1 MQIWK
6 RAPHRAGRRLVM
18 AVVALGAA
26 LAWAIPAMAQVSN
39 IFLSDDRDT
48 FGEIGLIEM
57 PSARMAADGQLA
69 FSVAGDTAGQRAI
82 LSFQTLPWLETE
94 FRYSRVPRLATD
106 HTTLYDR
113 SLGFKVRLF
122 RETRWT
128 PDFALGIRDVIG
140 TGVYGGEYLVAT
152 KRIYDFDVT
161 GGMGWGRLA
170 GSATFPNPLA
180 AIFPSFK
187 ERPPITGGGGLV
199 DFRQLF
205 HGPNVGL
212 FGGIVWHT
220 PFENLD
226 AIAEY
231 SSDRYAQEKQVRTIA
246 YRIPFNFGVNYR
258 LPDSAKIMV
267 GWFYGSGF
275 GGALS
280 IATDPT
286 TPAYAVR
293 FSPPPPAPAERGP
306 ETRRNAIAD
315 SFVSRLVRTL
325 DPAAHVSVERS
336 TLVVDMRADGK
347 GRAYCNALARLTQDM
362 TVARVRLTDLD
373 APGAN
378 VSTCKVPRA
387 RRDIVSAAPVRS
399 IQVSAPAPGEHLPS
413 IGLTPAAWSTA
424 RKAIRRDASAQE
436 LKVEVISGAGAE
448 LTVYYTNLRY
458 EFEDEA
464 IGRMLRV
471 ILNDAP
477 ESVEIIHLIPVY
489 AGLPVQ
495 DVRIVRSAMER
506 ILAQGGTVAES
517 PGAVSLR
524 PAPIDNPDLSEAQS
538 QTYPRFSWSVFP
550 GLETSYFDPR
560 DPLRVRLFG
569 GASGEFDV
577 RPGWGIEGRYELTA
591 FDTFSTA
598 TPPDSALPHVRTDIA
613 DYMTKGRNGFAYLDG
628 VWRARLSRDVFAEA
642 KTGYLEDMFGGAGG
656 QILWRPEA
664 SRFAVGADLYEVW
677 QRDFDRL
684 FGFQNYHVLTGHV
697 SLYYHSPWYGVDLA
711 VHVGRYLAGDH
722 GATFEVSRE
731 FSTGVEV
738 GAYATVTNVPSSQFG
753 EGGFDK
759 GIFLRIPL
767 EWALPTNTQVD
778 YYANIASLTRD
789 GGQRLENDDSLYQET
804 RRTSFDEISEQQDRL
819 IAP

>member
-1 MQIWK
+1 VQIWK
-6 RAPHRAGRRLVM
+6 RAPRRAGRRLVT
-18 AVVALGAA
+18 AVVALCAV
-26 LAWAIPAMAQVSN
+26 LACVSPATTQVSN
-39 IFLSDDRDT
+39 VSLSDDRDT

-57 PSARMAADGQLA
+57 PSARMTADGQLA
-69 FSVAGDTAGQRAI
+69 FSVAGDAAGQRAV
-82 LSFQTLPWLETE
+82 LSFQTLPWLDTE
-94 FRYSRVPRLATD
+94 FRYSRVPRLSAD

-122 RETRWT
+122 QETRWT
-128 PDFALGIRDVIG
+128 PDFALGVRDVIG
-140 TGVYGGEYLVAT
+140 TGVYGGEYVVAT
-152 KRIYDFDVT
+152 KRIFDFDVT

-170 GSATFPNPLA
+170 GSATFPNPFG
-180 AIFPSFK
+180 AIFPSFYK
-187 ERPPITGGGGLV
+187 RPAITSGGGLV

-212 FGGIVWHT
+212 FGGMIWHT
-220 PFENLD
+220 PFAGLD

-231 SSDRYAQEKQVRTIA
+231 SSDRYAQERQAHTIA

-258 LPDSAKIMV
+258 LPANAKIMV

-286 TPAYAVR
+286 APAYAVS
-293 FSPPPPAPAERGP
+293 FAPIPPRPAERDAKM
-306 ETRRNAIAD
+306 RRNAIAD
-315 SFVSRLVRTL
+315 SLIGRLVRTL
-325 DPAAHVSVERS
+325 DPAAHVGVERS
-336 TLVVDMRADGK
+336 TLVVDIRADGK
-347 GRAYCNALARLTQDM
+347 SRAYCNALARLTQDM
-362 TVARVRLTDLD
+362 TVARVRVTDLD
-373 APGAN
+373 APGGY
-378 VSTCKVPRA
+378 VSTCNVPGA
-387 RRDIVSAAPVRS
+387 HQDFASAAPNP
-399 IQVSAPAPGEHLPS
+399 IAQVSLSVPDEHVPS
-413 IGLTPAAWSTA
+413 IGLTPVAWSTA
-424 RKAIRRDASAQE
+424 REAIRRGASAQE
-436 LKVEVISGAGAE
+436 LKVEAISGAGAE
-448 LTVYYTNLRY
+448 ITVYYTNLRY

-471 ILNDAP
+471 IMKDAP
-477 ESVEIIHLIPVY
+477 PSVEIIHLISVY

-495 DVRIVRSAMER
+495 DVRIVRSDMER
-506 ILAQGGTVAES
+506 ILAQGATLAES

-550 GLETSYFDPR
+550 SFQTSYFDPR

-569 GASGEFDV
+569 GASGEVDV
-577 RPGWGIEGRYELTA
+577 RPGLGIEGRYELTA
-591 FDTFSTA
+591 YDTFSTA

-628 VWRARLSRDVFAEA
+628 VWRARLFPDVFAEA
-642 KTGYLEDMFGGAGG
+642 KAGYLEDMFGGAGG

-697 SLYYHSPWYGVDLA
+697 SIYYRSPWHGVDLA
-711 VHVGRYLAGDH
+711 VHVGRYLAGDK

-731 FSTGVEV
+731 FSTGVQV
-738 GAYATVTNVPSSQFG
+738 GAYATLTNVPFSQFG

-767 EWALPTNTQVD
+767 EWALPTNTQLEYD
-778 YYANIASLTRD
+778 ANIASLTRD

-804 RRTSFDEISEQQDRL
+804 RRTSFDEISGQQDRMV
-819 IAP
+819 AP